1 MKKYQSKSFIKS
13 AIHATNGLYLA
24 FRTQKN
30 FRKHIVIAVFV
41 LTLAFLLKA
50 KGMEIAIIVATNT
63 CVLVAE
69 LVNSVIEFV
78 MDAYYKNK
86 YSRLCKFAKDISA
99 GAVLLCA
106 ISSAAIAAILLV
118 PRLINFIKP
127 FV

>member
-1 MKKYQSKSFIKS
+1 MKKYQSNSFIKS
-13 AIHATNGLYLA
+13 AMHATNGLYLA

>member
-13 AIHATNGLYLA
+13 AMHATNGLYLA

-127 FV
+127 FI

>member
-1 MKKYQSKSFIKS
+1 M
-13 AIHATNGLYLA
+13 HATSGLYLA

-30 FRKHIVIAVFV
+30 FRKHIIIAVSI
-41 LTLAFLLKA
+41 LILAFLLKA

-69 LVNSVIEFV
+69 LINSVIEFV

-86 YSRLCKFAKDISA
+86 YSRLCKFAKDIAA

-106 ISSAAIAAILLV
+106 ISSAIIAAILLV
-118 PRLINFIKP
+118 PRFINIIKP
-127 FV
+127 YI

>member
-13 AIHATNGLYLA
+13 AMHATNGLYLA

-50 KGMEIAIIVATNT
+50 KGMEIAIIVAANT

>member
-1 MKKYQSKSFIKS
+1 MKKYQSKSFIQS
-13 AIHATNGLYLA
+13 AMHATNGLYLA

>member
-1 MKKYQSKSFIKS
+1 M
-13 AIHATNGLYLA
+13 HATNGLYLA

-118 PRLINFIKP
+118 PRLINFIKS

>member
-13 AIHATNGLYLA
+13 AMHETNGLYLA

>member
-13 AIHATNGLYLA
+13 AMHATNGLYLA

-41 LTLAFLLKA
+41 LIIAFLLKA
-50 KGMEIAIIVATNT
+50 RGLEIAIIVATNT

-69 LVNSVIEFV
+69 LINSVIEFV

-106 ISSAAIAAILLV
+106 ISSAIIAFILLL
-118 PRLINFIKP
+118 PRLIKIFN
-127 FV
+127 

>member
-13 AIHATNGLYLA
+13 AMHATNGLYLA

-106 ISSAAIAAILLV
+106 ISSAEIAAIFLV